1 MRFFLAANNFPF
13 WKAWDTTSS
22 VSLSSPDILMGVMC
36 EAFVAWMRIP
46 RKRRRRP
53 AASDYPD
60 ITFNVHPTAEVLSQK
75 RSAWVFDRLD
85 VRHSSAIQ
93 LRTIPA
99 RLVLLMVRLP
109 SFNMSFT
116 FCGHSYFHM
125 IGLSYLGQISRL
137 PPWRF
142 YKYLSTQYNVVS
154 CSTADGS
161 ERCVFPYI
169 LSSPLNLG
177 DIVLGRV
184 WCSTTGLCPSARL
197 V

>member
-1 MRFFLAANNFPF
+1 MYA
-13 WKAWDTTSS
+13 TS
-22 VSLSSPDILMGVMC
+22 LY
-36 EAFVAWMRIP
+36 
-46 RKRRRRP
+46 
-53 AASDYPD
+53 YPD
-60 ITFNVHPTAEVLSQK
+60 IMMGLRCEDCVTWMQMPKKRRIRPDAREEPDISLLVHPTSEVLSQK
-75 RSAWVFDRLD
+75 RAAWVFYRLD
-85 VRHSSAIQ
+85 VRHYSASQ
-93 LRTIPA
+93 LRTSPA
-99 RLVLLMVRLP
+99 SSRLLMVRVPDLNSP
-109 SFNMSFT
+109 FT
-116 FCGHSYFHM
+116 LCGHSYFHM

-197 V
+197 L